1 MKHANIPV
9 FVPHLG
15 CPNDCVFCNQ
25 RKITGHDSFS
35 IEDAKRSIE
44 ETVASL
50 GEASRDAEIA
60 FFGGSFT
67 GIDRT
72 LMTDLLDMAKDFCDR
87 GSASG
92 IRMSTRPDYIDDEI
106 LSILSNYP
114 VKTIELG
121 IQSLSDK
128 VLIASKR
135 GHTSSDSIRAMK
147 AVKSAG
153 FELIGQMMVGLPFSE
168 LDDEIKT
175 LIGICDAGADG
186 LRIYPTA
193 VFACTEL
200 HEMMMRSV
208 YSPLSVEEAVARTS
222 ELLCIAHDRN
232 IPVIRV
238 GLCET
243 DSLHGENGIVAG
255 AFHPALGE
263 MCMSEFFLKLFYRE
277 LDKSGSLDGKKAILR
292 VAKNMVSKAVGQKKV
307 NINKLKDKYSLSEI
321 KIIEDSSL
329 SGYEFHL
336 TSAADFIS
344 ENRSSS
350 KTLLKQENF

>member
-35 IEDAKRSIE
+35 IDDAKRSIE

-50 GEASRDAEIA
+50 GEASKDAEIA

-92 IRMSTRPDYIDDEI
+92 IRMSTRPDYIDGEI

-175 LIGICDAGADG
+175 LIGICDSGADG

-200 HEMMMRSV
+200 HEMMVRSA

-277 LDKSGSLDGKKAILR
+277 LDKLPSLDGKKAILR

-321 KIIEDSSL
+321 KTIEDSSL
-329 SGYEFHL
+329 SGYEFHF
-336 TSAADFIS
+336 DI
-344 ENRSSS
+344 
-350 KTLLKQENF
+350 